1 MYSQLDAEEEV
12 EAWASFRET
21 LRCNSVIEIPPSLPG
36 YPSLTL
42 DSSVS
47 NDAEPP
53 RQTLRLGLESSGL

>member
-1 MYSQLDAEEEV
+1 MYSQLDEEEEV